1 MIITTRTI
9 TLSIGLCSV
18 SILLFAFVL
27 ILKG

>member
-1 MIITTRTI
+1 MLTTRAI

-18 SILLFAFVL
+18 SIFLFAAVL

>member
-1 MIITTRTI
+1 MITTRTI

-18 SILLFAFVL
+18 SIIVFALVL